1 MEMGPLIAYSWRLRI
16 HITDC
21 SILFQLEDEIFA
33 FTVDC
38 TPPNKPTHAY
48 TLVYVH
54 ETRSHD
60 PAQNGVQV
68 DKLFMID
75 HWPVRSSIGLEWP

>member
-1 MEMGPLIAYSWRLRI
+1 MEIK
-16 HITDC
+16 
-21 SILFQLEDEIFA
+21 
-33 FTVDC
+33 
-38 TPPNKPTHAY
+38 PNKPPHAY

-54 ETRSHD
+54 ESRSHD

-68 DKLFMID
+68 DKFMID